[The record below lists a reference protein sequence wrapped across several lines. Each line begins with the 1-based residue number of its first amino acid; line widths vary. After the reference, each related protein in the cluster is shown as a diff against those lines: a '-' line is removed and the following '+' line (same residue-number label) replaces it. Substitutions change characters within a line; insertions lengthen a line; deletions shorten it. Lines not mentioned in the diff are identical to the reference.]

1 MVHAFGYVTVNVA
14 IAASADFL
22 DLDDGWPALRFAL
35 LAAGLQPRVAVWD
48 DPSVDWS
55 HFDLVAAMYTWGYVT
70 RRAAFLAWAERVEA
84 VTRLVNSASHLGWSS
99 DKTYLPD
106 LAAIGVPVVPTA
118 WVRLDEPWCPPAED
132 YVIKPTVASGGLGAA
147 RYRTSG
153 REVADRHVRRLNLA
167 GVHGED
173 PALPTLHRHCWRDRA
188 GLPRRPLQSGC
199 QQVRP
204 PGSRRRR
211 GRAAVGARGHH
222 HHRTIPRLPAASGN
236 RDGCGGDEARAD
248 GVRPGRSLAE
258 DDDGRPQ
265 VLEVEL
271 VEPSLFLETDD
282 GSGQRLAA
290 SLQPLAERSV

>member
-99 DKTYLPD
+99 DKTYLAD

-167 GVHGED
+167 GYTAMIQPYQHSIDTAGETALVFLGD
-173 PALPTLHRHCWRDRA
+173 RFSHAVNKSALLAADVGEVERLWERAVITTIEPSPAY
-188 GLPRRPLQSGC
+188 
-199 QQVRP
+199 QQLAETVM
-204 PGSRRRR
+204 
-211 GRAAVGARGHH
+211 AAVVTKLGPTAYARV
-222 HHRTIPRLPAASGN
+222 
-236 RDGCGGDEARAD
+236 D
-248 GVRPGRSLAE
+248 LAE